1 MLIKCLTVGNM
12 EANCYIVAD
21 EETLTAAV
29 IDPGD
34 ESNTILDYIED
45 MHLKVEAIFLTHG
58 HFDHTG
64 AANTVSEETGAP
76 IWINKNDEALTPGG
90 LFKFFPDAP
99 VKHYSDGNLVHVGP
113 LLFGILDTPGHS
125 PGSVTIMTETALFTG
140 DTLFKNACG
149 RTDLDGGDIAA
160 LGASLR
166 RLAALESDYEIYP
179 GHMDPTTLE
188 RERRFNPFIRA
199 AMGIK

>member
-1 MLIKCLTVGNM
+1 MLIKCIPVGNL

-21 EETLTAAV
+21 EATLSAAV

-64 AANTVSEETGAP
+64 VADTVSEETGAP
-76 IWINKNDEALTPGG
+76 IWIHEKDEANVRGNM
-90 LFKFFPDAP
+90 FKYFPTTP
-99 VKHYSDGNLVHVGP
+99 VKHYSDGNIIHVGP
-113 LLFGILDTPGHS
+113 MLFGVLETPGHS
-125 PGSVTIMTETALFTG
+125 PGSVTIMTEDAIFTG
-140 DTLFKNACG
+140 DTLFKNSCG

-160 LGASLR
+160 LSGSLR
-166 RLAALESDYEIYP
+166 RLAALEGDYDVYP
-179 GHMDPTTLE
+179 GHMDVTTLE
-188 RERRFNPFIRA
+188 RERRFNPYLRA
-199 AMGIK
+199 AILNK